1 MKTKSIFTGKVK
13 FVLATF
19 IFTLLLILRE
29 YYSGGVITHYL
40 LAREDLPGFSNWW
53 GLLTVSLLAIVTLS
67 INSRERKG
75 KIFEINDSQFLRR
88 LLGGFVFGVIISLL
102 WEFDLE
108 HILRYFILL
117 PIVIAIFKPV
127 HFLEYLLGFVLGMLF
142 SFGGVLP
149 NIIGT
154 VLLIACFV
162 VNKLV
167 QIIKNLIV

>member
-1 MKTKSIFTGKVK
+1 MKTKSILTGKVQ
-13 FVLATF
+13 FIVTTF
-19 IFTLLLILRE
+19 IFTLILILRE

-53 GLLTVSLLAIVTLS
+53 GLLTVPLLTILTLY
-67 INSRERKG
+67 IKSRLTKG
-75 KIFEINDSQFLRR
+75 KIFKINESQFLTR
-88 LLGGFVFGVIISLL
+88 LLGGFVFGAMASLL
-102 WEFDLE
+102 WEFNLE

-117 PIVIAIFKPV
+117 PIVIAVFKPV
-127 HFLEYLLGFVLGMLF
+127 HFPEYLLGFVLGMLF

-154 VLLIACFV
+154 VLLIMCFV

-167 QIIKNLIV
+167 QIVKNLIV